1 MRFAHENKTKI
12 SSTGQKAYVQE
23 VDSRQINTIET
34 KQTTVIINHKNYQRC
49 RYELKPKFNSCE
61 LESLFHVKQ
70 SRKMN
75 QEVIHCAKSSTSIF
89 LESLIKHLKRTIGN
103 NQYFTI

>member
-1 MRFAHENKTKI
+1 MRTKQK

-23 VDSRQINTIET
+23 VNSRQINTIET
-34 KQTTVIINHKNYQRC
+34 KQTTVIINHKNNQTVC

-70 SRKMN
+70 PRKMN
-75 QEVIHCAKSSTSIF
+75 QEVIHALNQAHQSSWRVSSNISNERLKT
-89 LESLIKHLKRTIGN
+89 IKI
-103 NQYFTI
+103 I